1 MLSATAASCPTTPT
15 RSQRRETDYL
25 RKRTTPA
32 GTPSRAP
39 FRTPMHFSPSRQSS
53 ATEHYARPAGQPLI
67 TSLAALSGVH
77 TTPSSFY
84 AYDPEK
90 EPIKAFLRIRP
101 NLLPESEQAPYMEMV
116 DDVEV
121 SMLPP
126 EDSNA
131 YRTRNRAPERYK
143 FTKIFDES
151 VSQKQFFD
159 ETALPLVEDVLNGE
173 NALLF
178 AYGVTNSGKTYSIQ
192 GTRNDGGILPRSL
205 DVIFNSIKN
214 YQNDSKL
221 KPMMHSLIVPYTDI
235 KEEGREILGH
245 IGENELAHPNSTN
258 PHMTKEMRDIES
270 RDRTVVPIDTK
281 FEYGIWVSYSEIYT
295 EKIYDLLVSPTQEHK
310 RKSLPLKYEFRG
322 EHKYISGLTEVR
334 VHNLQEAYAIL
345 HEGQRNRAIYSTL
358 LNNTSSRSHS
368 IFTIKIV
375 RVMIEDKDYIIE
387 DPSYATLSKLSIV
400 DLAGSERHR
409 NTLNSGQRLKEAG
422 NINKSLMVLGQCMD
436 ILRLN
441 QKRVDMGKKP
451 AIVPFRHS
459 KLTDLF
465 KSSFQ
470 GDGKAVM
477 VVNVNPYDTGF
488 DENSHVMKFAAV
500 AKDVA
505 TWRRVHP
512 RLDLTADVS
521 TAARRLRTAENSS
534 TVQERSAM
542 EVANEASAEESD
554 DDDGEDSSD
563 PFVNALLAQLEEV
576 RGKWIDAETRCAT
589 IEANIRQQVT
599 TEMTNELR
607 NIEAMYMASTDKEN
621 VSEDEKESNKKQMD
635 MSLLVEQLNMKNRTL
650 QLEVTNIKATLQDQ
664 ITTKQSLMNKIVQL
678 ENEKAETIRKSIQLS
693 KELSSLHDP
702 TVPRSAS
709 KRSRSH
715 RFETTLP
722 YSPNGRHTKTTRPP
736 QSFDLETPVKKLR
749 LNDDDS
755 ASFEKFLDLRRK
767 LQRCVLRD
775 DQMDPQV
782 ESILQQIETYPS
794 VTFEL
799 VKDTGMGKLL
809 KLAGNRKWSSEYRE
823 IEQRLRALFKKYAKL
838 TNMASPKPV
847 THLQQLALDANVK
860 EEDTAASSPPTPT
873 ASMTEPEAG
882 SQNIQDVSKE
892 DVIIANSSLHNE
904 QDEPLADTAG
914 DDDVMEFEVETASHD
929 ITNPFLDDQVAAQ
942 RSASPNTPNR
952 SEAATRPSKPI
963 TIDDTDDMAETDGS
977 TSKMSPELVVSAPIP
992 RDSGN
997 DDFNIAAYHT
1007 ETMKPAKRK
1016 SYTGETVITAPVT
1029 GVESTITEAPLSK
1042 AGQPPPIFDDDSDDE
1057 DAYDDL
1063 PPPYQVCVADQGD
1076 QGKPQRRESRRVM
1089 HSIKNKLD
1097 NVKSTLTNQ
1106 AESSSSK
1113 STDKV
1118 PQDAK
1123 TNPME

>member
-1 MLSATAASCPTTPT
+1 MLSSTAENCPTTPT
-15 RSQRRETDYL
+15 RTQRRETEYTPSK
-25 RKRTTPA
+25 KRMTNGP

-39 FRTPMHFSPSRQSS
+39 FRTPMHFSPTRTS
-53 ATEHYARPAGQPLI
+53 TNETPLRPGQPLI
-67 TSLAALSGVH
+67 TSLAALAGTNVANA
-77 TTPSSFY
+77 SFY
-84 AYDPEK
+84 SYDPEN

-101 NLLPESEQAPYMEMV
+101 NLQLGNEKNPYMEAV
-116 DDVEV
+116 SDVEV

-143 FTKIFDES
+143 FTKIFHED

-192 GTRNDGGILPRSL
+192 GTKNDSGILPRSL
-205 DVIFNSIKN
+205 DVIFNSIKE

-221 KPMMHSLIVPYTDI
+221 KPMMHSLIVPYKDK
-235 KEEGREILGH
+235 KEECREILEH
-245 IGENELAHPNSTN
+245 IGQNRLAHPGSTN
-258 PHMTKEMRDIES
+258 PNMKNEMRDYEE

-295 EKIYDLLVSPTQEHK
+295 EKIYDLLVSPSQDSK
-310 RKSLPLKYEFRG
+310 RNSLPLKYEFRG

-368 IFTIKIV
+368 IFTIKVV

-477 VVNVNPYDTGF
+477 IVNVNPYDTGF

-512 RLDLTADVS
+512 KLDLTDVT
-521 TAARRLRTAENSS
+521 TATRRLRTANELSLAHD
-534 TVQERSAM
+534 RSLLD
-542 EVANEASAEESD
+542 ASAENTADESD
-554 DDDGEDSSD
+554 DDDTEDGSD

-576 RGKWIDAETRCAT
+576 RGKWIDAETRAAT

-599 TEMTNELR
+599 SEMSDELR

-621 VSEDEKESNKKQMD
+621 VSKDKKGANKKRMD
-635 MSLLVEQLNMKNRTL
+635 MSLVIEQLNMKTKTL
-650 QLEVTNIKATLQDQ
+650 QLEVTNLKATLNDQ
-664 ITTKQSLMNKIVQL
+664 QTTKQSLMAKIVQL
-678 ENEKAETIRKSIQLS
+678 ENEKADAVRRSIQLT
-693 KELSSLHDP
+693 KELNAQPPAPADI
-702 TVPRSAS
+702 
-709 KRSRSH
+709 KRSRAARLES
-715 RFETTLP
+715 TKP
-722 YSPNGRHTKTTRPP
+722 YTPSGRHNKNSRPAPSSDITTPI
-736 QSFDLETPVKKLR
+736 KKLR
-749 LNDDDS
+749 LTDDPGR
-755 ASFEKFLDLRRK
+755 FNEFLELRRR
-767 LQRCVLRD
+767 LQRCVLKD
-775 DQMDPQV
+775 DQLDGSQV
-782 ESILQQIETYPS
+782 NQIIKEIETYPD
-794 VTFEL
+794 VTFDL

-809 KLAGNRKWSSEYRE
+809 KLACSRKWSTEHHQV
-823 IEQRLRALFKKYAKL
+823 EQRLRMLFRKFAKL
-838 TNMASPKPV
+838 TYPNSSLASSPMNLPSSQLSVAPVASDNSISQNVQMESIQAEDSLIMMEPELDEAPPMKEPSSDVIPLSPKP
-847 THLQQLALDANVK
+847 
-860 EEDTAASSPPTPT
+860 ASP
-873 ASMTEPEAG
+873 
-882 SQNIQDVSKE
+882 
-892 DVIIANSSLHNE
+892 IIHAI
-904 QDEPLADTAG
+904 
-914 DDDVMEFEVETASHD
+914 DDDTMEFDEGSVSALND
-929 ITNPFLDDQVAAQ
+929 ITNPFLDEDKVEASALTISQSDENAPATKASETVVDADQSDRRESFV
-942 RSASPNTPNR
+942 P
-952 SEAATRPSKPI
+952 
-963 TIDDTDDMAETDGS
+963 
-977 TSKMSPELVVSAPIP
+977 MSPELVVTKPMDLQQEVVKTEEFDIS
-992 RDSGN
+992 S
-997 DDFNIAAYHT
+997 YHN
-1007 ETMKPAKRK
+1007 EMMKPAKRK
-1016 SYTGETVITAPVT
+1016 RKLREKKALTA
-1029 GVESTITEAPLSK
+1029 EE
-1042 AGQPPPIFDDDSDDE
+1042 
-1057 DAYDDL
+1057 
-1063 PPPYQVCVADQGD
+1063 
-1076 QGKPQRRESRRVM
+1076 
-1089 HSIKNKLD
+1089 
-1097 NVKSTLTNQ
+1097 VKRI
-1106 AESSSSK
+1106 
-1113 STDKV
+1113 STDLGNDKSAL
-1118 PQDAK
+1118 Q
-1123 TNPME
+1123 

>member
-1 MLSATAASCPTTPT
+1 MLSATAASCPNTPT
-15 RSQRRETDYL
+15 RSQRRDTDL

-39 FRTPMHFSPSRQSS
+39 FRTPMHFSPSRQST
-53 ATEHYARPAGQPLI
+53 TEQYNRPAGQPLI
-67 TSLAALSGVH
+67 TSLAALTGIH
-77 TTPSSFY
+77 TAPSSFY

-101 NLLPESEQAPYMEMV
+101 NLQTEHEQTPYMEMV

-221 KPMMHSLIVPYTDI
+221 KPMMHSLIVPYTDV

-258 PHMTKEMRDIES
+258 PHMTKEMRDTES

-375 RVMIEDKDYIIE
+375 RVMIEDKEYIIE

-441 QKRVDMGKKP
+441 QKRIDMGKKP

-512 RLDLTADVS
+512 RLDLADVS
-521 TAARRLRTAENSS
+521 TAARRLRTVEKDASI
-534 TVQERSAM
+534 VHERSVL

-554 DDDGEDSSD
+554 DEDGEDSSD

-621 VSEDEKESNKKQMD
+621 VSDDQKESNKKQMD

-693 KELSSLHDP
+693 KELSSLHAP
-702 TVPRSAS
+702 AVPASTS
-709 KRSRSH
+709 KRCRPH

-722 YSPNGRHTKTTRPP
+722 YSPNGRHNKTTRPP
-736 QSFDLETPVKKLR
+736 EALDIETPVKKLR
-749 LNDDDS
+749 LNDDDP
-755 ASFEKFLDLRRK
+755 ASFEGFLDLRRK
-767 LQRCVLRD
+767 LQRCVLKD
-775 DQMDPQV
+775 DHLDPQV
-782 ESILQQIETYPS
+782 GHILHQIESYPH

-838 TNMASPKPV
+838 TNLSSPKPV
-847 THLQQLALDANVK
+847 SHLQQLALDANVK
-860 EEDTAASSPPTPT
+860 EDTGTNSPPTPT
-873 ASMTEPEAG
+873 VSMTEEEA
-882 SQNIQDVSKE
+882 SAKEVADVRPKE
-892 DVIIANSSLHNE
+892 DIVTNNSTPPHKEIE
-904 QDEPLADTAG
+904 QSLADTTR
-914 DDDVMEFEVETASHD
+914 DDDLMEFEQDTPAHD
-929 ITNPFLDDQVAAQ
+929 ITNPFLEDEHT
-942 RSASPNTPNR
+942 ASQHSTTPTTPTPL
-952 SEAATRPSKPI
+952 EAAEADSSRPI
-963 TIDDTDDMAETDGS
+963 TIDDTEDMAETDGS
-977 TSKMSPELVVSAPIP
+977 TSKMSPELVVSTPIA
-992 RDSGN
+992 RDDRD
-997 DDFNIAAYHT
+997 DDFDITAYHT
-1007 ETMKPAKRK
+1007 DMMKPVKRK
-1016 SYTGETVITAPVT
+1016 RRLREKRALTAEEVDQIRYDL
-1029 GVESTITEAPLSK
+1029 GNDESNS
-1042 AGQPPPIFDDDSDDE
+1042 
-1057 DAYDDL
+1057 
-1063 PPPYQVCVADQGD
+1063 
-1076 QGKPQRRESRRVM
+1076 
-1089 HSIKNKLD
+1089 
-1097 NVKSTLTNQ
+1097 STNI
-1106 AESSSSK
+1106 
-1113 STDKV
+1113 
-1118 PQDAK
+1118 
-1123 TNPME
+1123 